1 MVRSLIIFYVS
12 KFCFVGAP
20 ATSYCT
26 VRING
31 VQSDI
36 FDVKTGLKQGC
47 ILSPQLFNMFVNDLI
62 HAINSLE
69 SGLCYGDGSNV
80 SILLYADDIVLLS
93 DNEMNM
99 QSMLECLSEWCHT
112 WGLQINFDKSKVM
125 HFRASSKHRI
135 EYQFKCG
142 DSYLELVTQYT
153 SKYLGVL
160 LTEHLDCTAMSKMVA
175 QSASRA
181 LGLII
186 SKDKAFGGMPYTC
199 YTKCYDATVQ
209 SIIDY
214 SAALWGTKSVTCINA
229 VQNRACRY
237 FLGLGR
243 YAPNVAVNGDMG
255 WTTPEHRHWLSI
267 TRRWCRQINMDDFL
281 QRTMSK

>member
-1 MVRSLIIFYVS
+1 MPYISVTYHTYLLHTIHICYIPYIICYIHLRLTRVIESCNCIGDEQNGFRAGRNTGEHLSTISVTIESRIKRKLDTYVTFIVFSKAYDRIDRSLLWHKLS
-12 KFCFVGAP
+12 KIGIDGRMLRSLQSLYEHV
-20 ATSYCT
+20 TCT

-93 DNEMNM
+93 DNEMKM

-125 HFRASSKHRI
+125 HFRASGKPKI

-142 DSYLELVTQYT
+142 DS
-153 SKYLGVL
+153 
-160 LTEHLDCTAMSKMVA
+160 
-175 QSASRA
+175 
-181 LGLII
+181 
-186 SKDKAFGGMPYTC
+186 
-199 YTKCYDATVQ
+199 
-209 SIIDY
+209 
-214 SAALWGTKSVTCINA
+214 
-229 VQNRACRY
+229 
-237 FLGLGR
+237 
-243 YAPNVAVNGDMG
+243 
-255 WTTPEHRHWLSI
+255 
-267 TRRWCRQINMDDFL
+267 
-281 QRTMSK
+281 